1 MRTAFLRTLPRTIPR
16 ATRNIHSTSR
26 LLASEIPTSPFED
39 PIFKAFAD
47 RVKQHQGAV
56 DAMKSVMNE
65 LMTLDAGFDK
75 HKKPTIMQMM
85 QMASDTELKAAAST
99 LMTELQKAGVGMDE
113 AKEIFSRAQAGT
125 PRS

>member
-1 MRTAFLRTLPRTIPR
+1 MRTAFLRTLPRTILR

-56 DAMKSVMNE
+56 DAMKSVMNV
-65 LMTLDAGFDK
+65 MQAKGFDK
-75 HKKPTIMQMM
+75 NKKPTIMQMM
-85 QMASDTELKAAAST
+85 QMASDAELKAAAST

>member
-1 MRTAFLRTLPRTIPR
+1 MRSFFLQTLPRNIPR
-16 ATRNIHSTSR
+16 TARYIHSTPR

-56 DAMKSVMNE
+56 DAMKSVMTV
-65 LMTLDAGFDK
+65 MQAKGFDK
-75 HKKPTIMQMM
+75 NKKPTVMQMM
-85 QMASDTELKAAAST
+85 QMASDSELKAAAST

-113 AKEIFSRAQAGT
+113 AKQIFSRAQAGT

>member
-1 MRTAFLRTLPRTIPR
+1 MCTAFLRTLPRTIPR
-16 ATRNIHSTSR
+16 AARNIHSTPR

-56 DAMKSVMNE
+56 DAMKSVMNV
-65 LMTLDAGFDK
+65 MQAKGFDK
-75 HKKPTIMQMM
+75 NKKPTIMQMM

-113 AKEIFSRAQAGT
+113 AREIFSRAQAGT